1 MEILNKSFLVY
12 GAGVSGVSAYNFLQK
27 KGATV
32 YMYADKKTEDIKDMN
47 YISNMSKVLEK
58 KFDYIVLSPGIN
70 IIGNKNINKLK
81 KTGALFISELELG
94 YLFCKGKFI
103 AVTGTNGKTTCV
115 SLLNHIL
122 SKRYATFLC
131 GNVGTPITSIA
142 DNTTDDSVVICEVSS
157 FMLEIV
163 SPNFK
168 PDIAVILNITPD
180 HISRHKTFDAYYN
193 AKLQI
198 TRWQTENDYLLLPEQ
213 LNNIETRAKKIIV
226 EQKKYKSN
234 LVGDFNNLN
243 IAFCEH
249 VSELLGVGKREFIS
263 ALKTFSPVAFRLQ
276 KLGKKRGITYI
287 NDSKAT
293 NPDSCIKAICAMKKT
308 AVVLLGGSDKG
319 NNFVDIFKNKNKI
332 KLAILYGQT
341 ADILEADALFCGF
354 TKIAKFDNL
363 KMALENLKEFVKRG
377 DVVLFSPACASYDEF
392 KNYVERGEYFTNYF
406 EEI

>member
-32 YMYADKKTEDIKDMN
+32 YMYADKKMEDIKDIN
-47 YISNMSKVLEK
+47 YISNMSKVLEI

-94 YLFCKGKFI
+94 YLFCKGTFI

-213 LNNIETRAKKIIV
+213 LNNIETSAKKIIV
-226 EQKKYKSN
+226 TQKKYKSN

-249 VSELLGVGKREFIS
+249 VSQLLGVGKREFIR

-293 NPDSCIKAICAMKKT
+293 NPDSCIKAICAMRKP

-341 ADILEADALFCGF
+341 ADILETDALFCGF

-363 KMALENLKEFVKRG
+363 KTALENLKEFVKRG